1 MSTANNTISLHEK
14 KLVKIILKGKKL
26 KIKTNNAK
34 NIFNFIYEAL
44 YITQNSQQN
53 GANKINI
60 II

>member
-44 YITQNSQQN
+44 YITQNSQKTVQT
-53 GANKINI
+53 K
-60 II
+60 